1 MVKTLFEQGANP
13 DLQDIFGKSPLHV
26 AAAKG
31 NIAVIK
37 PLIEGGANPYK
48 KDKWGNTPLD
58 VADGATI
65 WYMKK
70 VVKDL
75 LDGGADLTRVAN
87 RE

>member
-37 PLIEGGANPYK
+37 PLIEEILIRKTKMLPILQQFG
-48 KDKWGNTPLD
+48 T
-58 VADGATI
+58 
-65 WYMKK
+65 
-70 VVKDL
+70 
-75 LDGGADLTRVAN
+75 
-87 RE
+87 